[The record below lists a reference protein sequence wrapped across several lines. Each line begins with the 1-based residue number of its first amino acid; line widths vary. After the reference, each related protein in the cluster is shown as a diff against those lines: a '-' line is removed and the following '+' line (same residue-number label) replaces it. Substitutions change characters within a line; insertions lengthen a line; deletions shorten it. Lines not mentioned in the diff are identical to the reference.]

1 MHLSFRVVL
10 AGIAAL
16 TVSMAVSA
24 DTECYSSGHLCSS
37 KADCC
42 PSYNCIPVLNL
53 QFDEVSTS
61 SFIQDLLTYQHYSL
75 STKIDARQNE
85 PVTVSHFSVFV
96 LMQFS

>member
-10 AGIAAL
+10 AAIAAL

-24 DTECYSSGHLCSS
+24 DTECYSTGELCSS

-42 PSYNCIPVLNL
+42 SGFSCVPVLDL
-53 QFDEVSTS
+53 KFDEVSTS

-75 STKIDARQNE
+75 TTKIDVKQNE
-85 PVTVSHFSVFV
+85 PQR
-96 LMQFS
+96 L